1 VKQKKNVANGEKVK
15 KKHSWLN
22 SVGPG
27 AQAQG
32 GVKGLQAIFCDI
44 IIMPDWQPPWPVES
58 YAKTSGH
65 MEERGHC
72 RANYYSRGLEGSK
85 DLARK
90 RQEEKSQGLMGH
102 NGL

>member
-1 VKQKKNVANGEKVK
+1 VKQKKNVANGKKVK
-15 KKHSWLN
+15 RSWLN

-58 YAKTSGH
+58 YAKTSGLGFKAPRLG

-90 RQEEKSQGLMGH
+90 R
-102 NGL
+102 